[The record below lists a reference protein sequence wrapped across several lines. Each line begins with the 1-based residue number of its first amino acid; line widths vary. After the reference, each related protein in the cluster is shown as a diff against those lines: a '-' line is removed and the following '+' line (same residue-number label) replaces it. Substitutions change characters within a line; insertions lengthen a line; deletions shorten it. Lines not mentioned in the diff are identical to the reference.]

1 MSNQK
6 KLFTLCHAWPVA
18 CIMPLYYT
26 KHYAVS
32 SSTPTLMVGHCS
44 RKYIVENNACFY
56 LRVEQTPG
64 QI

>member
-6 KLFTLCHAWPVA
+6 KLFTLTCLACGVYHALV
-18 CIMPLYYT
+18 LS